1 VYYSEIKQQVIVM
14 NDLTRFGQ
22 GMQLRRQPTATTK
35 EQRLLKMQNEF
46 EGGLQEIIANA
57 NQSFSLRDLREST
70 TNSLTGGYDFAD
82 PLHNIYSD
90 FGYPFTLTFFNFWN
104 MYRRF
109 GIARAVCNIPPDFTW
124 SDLPEIDGGDKFNS
138 ELEQLALNI
147 KLWARLKGLD
157 RRQRV
162 GRYAGLFVRVKDDK
176 ELTEPIDSLT
186 GIDSV
191 ESVTPLY
198 EGQLKISTT
207 DDDPKSVNFGNPVLY
222 NVETSA
228 TGGRNERSSASFTV
242 HFSRV
247 ITVAEDSDDGS
258 IYGIS
263 ALESVFNDLMDL
275 RKISGAGGEGFYQN
289 TRSAPVITTKE
300 GYKLPSTQK
309 DKDALEEQMDEY
321 LNKWRKKFV
330 SAGFEFQY
338 PDIKLD
344 NPAEFYQ
351 NSLSNVSGG
360 SGIVTK
366 ILIGHQEGRLA
377 SDEDAKHFLGTQNI
391 RRSDFGTEII
401 VKWIDWCVLFNVLPA
416 PVDLTIEWSDLLA
429 RSQDEQIE
437 TSGKMAKTNEA
448 QFRAGGSPV
457 FSEEEIREIAG
468 FDPEELPEDNEDEP
482 DDDEDLDDAGRNE

>member
-1 VYYSEIKQQVIVM
+1 MKQTKRLGKGMSAGKQTGLDNKQQ
-14 NDLTRFGQ
+14 
-22 GMQLRRQPTATTK
+22 QLV
-35 EQRLLKMQNEF
+35 KMQNQF
-46 EGGLQEIIANA
+46 EDGLREIITSS
-57 NQSFSLRDLREST
+57 NQSFSLRDMQEST

-90 FGYPFTLTFFNFWN
+90 FGYPFSLTFFNFWN

-109 GIARAVCNIPPDFTW
+109 GLAKAVCNIPPDFTW
-124 SDLPEIDGGDKFNS
+124 SDLPEIDGGEKFNS
-138 ELEQLALNI
+138 ELEQLAKNV

-162 GRYAGLFVRVKDDK
+162 GRYAGLFIRVKDDK
-176 ELTEPIDSLT
+176 KLNEPIESLN

-207 DDDPKSVNFGNPVLY
+207 DDDPESPDFGNPTSY
-222 NVETSA
+222 NIETSA

-242 HFSRV
+242 HASRV
-247 ITVAEDSDDGS
+247 ITIAEDADDGS

-263 ALESVFNDLMDL
+263 ALESIFNDLMDA

-289 TRSAPVITTKE
+289 TRSAPVITTKD
-300 GYKLPSTQK
+300 GYTLPSKQK
-309 DKDALEEQMDEY
+309 DLDKLEEQIDEY

-344 NPAEFYQ
+344 NPKDFYQ
-351 NSLSNVSGG
+351 NSLSNISAG

-377 SDEDAKHFLGTQNI
+377 SDEDAKHFLSTMNI

-401 VKWIDWCVLFNVLPA
+401 VKFIDWCVEFNVLPM
-416 PVDLTIEWSDLLA
+416 PVDLEIEWSDLLA

-437 TSGKMAKTNEA
+437 TSGKMASVNES
-448 QFRAGGSPV
+448 QFKAGGSPV
-457 FSEEEIREIAG
+457 FSEEEMREIAG
-468 FDPEELPEDNEDEP
+468 FEPEELPEDNEDEDP
-482 DDDEDLDDAGRNE
+482 DEDEDDAGSDE